1 MTTISSTLFLKSML
15 GIRVAVIC
23 LLKAYIILIR
33 NKNNIDTESN
43 SDESA
48 IKREKKTNDDSPKKV
63 YVPGASL
70 ERIQWVQLHPQ
81 NLRKTDVAPT
91 NFVEI

>member
-1 MTTISSTLFLKSML
+1 M
-15 GIRVAVIC
+15 IC

-48 IKREKKTNDDSPKKV
+48 IKREKKTNDDSPKKSICTRGFV
-63 YVPGASL
+63 REDSVGAA
-70 ERIQWVQLHPQ
+70 
-81 NLRKTDVAPT
+81 APT
-91 NFVEI
+91 EFEEDRCCTN

>member
-1 MTTISSTLFLKSML
+1 ML

-48 IKREKKTNDDSPKKV
+48 IKREKKTNDDSSKKSTCS
-63 YVPGASL
+63 GM
-70 ERIQWVQLHPQ
+70 
-81 NLRKTDVAPT
+81 
-91 NFVEI
+91 